1 MARRPKAVAKPSPDK
16 ALRDAFAAVEAQP
29 TPEALKDHIDR
40 LTGEPPKRGRP
51 H

>member
-1 MARRPKAVAKPSPDK
+1 MARRPKATARPPLAK
-16 ALRDAFAAVEAQP
+16 ALRDAFAAIETQP
-29 TPEALKDHIDR
+29 TPEALKDHVDR